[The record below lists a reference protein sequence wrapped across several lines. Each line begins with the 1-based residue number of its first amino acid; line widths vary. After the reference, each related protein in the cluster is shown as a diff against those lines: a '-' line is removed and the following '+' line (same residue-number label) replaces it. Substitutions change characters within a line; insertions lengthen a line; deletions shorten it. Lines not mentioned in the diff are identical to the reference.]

1 MRWNSVWEMERGGG
15 GSRKADGAEDR
26 VRRDENGERVE
37 KETEKK
43 RSVFGGGEHSSVQE
57 H

>member
-15 GSRKADGAEDR
+15 ESRKADGAEDQA
-26 VRRDENGERVE
+26 RRDENGERVE

-43 RSVFGGGEHSSVQE
+43 QSVFGGGAT
-57 H
+57 

>member
-1 MRWNSVWEMERGGG
+1 MERGGG

-43 RSVFGGGEHSSVQE
+43 RSVFGGGEHSSVQ
-57 H
+57 

>member
-43 RSVFGGGEHSSVQE
+43 RSVFGGGEHSSVQ
-57 H
+57 